1 MRYATGIPA
10 TNPDNAGRTGV
21 LLANLGTPESPT
33 SSSVRR
39 YLAEFLKDPR
49 VVELPA
55 WLWWPILHGVI
66 LRIRP
71 PKTARAYQQIW
82 RDDGSPLLAIAS
94 AQCRSLQSW
103 FDQQGGDRIHVA
115 LGMRY
120 GQPSIASALEE
131 LVAAGSER
139 IIVLPLYPQ
148 YSSSTT
154 ASIYDAVG
162 ATFAKW
168 RNLPELVLI
177 KDYHTDPG
185 YVRALA
191 NSIRRHWEANG
202 KAEKLMLSFHG
213 TPQRYARAGDPY
225 SGQCQATS
233 TALAAELGL
242 SESEWMMTFQS
253 RFGREPWLQ
262 PYTDETLSALP
273 GKGVKGVDILCPGFS
288 ADCLETLEEIEEEN
302 REIFLEAGGTHF
314 GYIPCLNDD
323 DDHIEALGR
332 IIQMRL

>member
-1 MRYATGIPA
+1 MRYATGIPTTEA
-10 TNPDNAGRTGV
+10 DSAGRTGV
-21 LLANLGTPESPT
+21 LLANLGTPDDPT
-33 SSSVRR
+33 ASAVRR

-71 PKTARAYQQIW
+71 SKTAKAYQQIW
-82 RDDGSPLLAIAS
+82 RDDGSPLLSIAS
-94 AQCRSLQSW
+94 AQRQSLQTW
-103 FDQQGGDRIHVA
+103 FDQQGQGEVHVA

-120 GQPSIASALEE
+120 GRPSIASALEE
-131 LVAAGSER
+131 LVSAGSER

-154 ASIYDAVG
+154 ASIYDAIG

-168 RNLPELVLI
+168 RNLPELVVI

-185 YVRALA
+185 YIRALA
-191 NSIRRHWEANG
+191 DSIRRHWEANG
-202 KAEKLMLSFHG
+202 KAQKLMLSFHG
-213 TPQRYARAGDPY
+213 TPKRYAAAGDPY

-233 TALAAELGL
+233 TALAEELGL
-242 SESEWMMTFQS
+242 GENEWMMTFQS
-253 RFGREPWLQ
+253 RFGKEPWLQ

-273 GKGVKGVDILCPGFS
+273 GQGTTSVDILCPGFS

-302 REIFLEAGGTHF
+302 REIFLEAGGAHF
-314 GYIPCLNDD
+314 SYIPCLNDD
-323 DDHIEALGR
+323 DAHITALGR
-332 IIQMRL
+332 IIQRRL